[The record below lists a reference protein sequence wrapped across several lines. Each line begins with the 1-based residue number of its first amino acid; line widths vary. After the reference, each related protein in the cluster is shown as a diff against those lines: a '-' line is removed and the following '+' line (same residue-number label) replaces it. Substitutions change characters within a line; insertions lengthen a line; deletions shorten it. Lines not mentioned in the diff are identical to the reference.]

1 MPLALGRTL
10 LRLLPQI
17 ILTPLMLAQTAQI
30 PRFAFAGAILL
41 AAAAPAFALK
51 YAAPEHNLKADPA
64 IPKWT
69 PGTVT
74 SVPEEE
80 FNLVGA
86 DIMDEITL
94 GWVKLF
100 RQAYPKLSVTME
112 ARASGT
118 GVNALTA
125 GIAHAAPVGREAL
138 PAEHEAFV
146 KKFGYAPFAIK
157 VATGSLGSLGKTATS
172 VILVAKSNPIKGLT
186 FKQLDQIYSKSHKLG
201 GGDITTWG
209 QLGLTGE
216 WANRAIH
223 TYGLKPPNGIE
234 QFVKWKVLQN
244 GEWRDGIQH
253 VKGIGFT
260 HAFTVASN
268 DMKTQLGGLTYG
280 LLANLTPDVRVV
292 PLSKNE
298 GGPFIAPTI
307 ETVYNHTYP
316 LSRYVYIFL
325 NRPPG
330 TKLEPKTKEFLKC
343 VLSQQGQQV
352 VAAEGVFMPL
362 LPSVVAEELAKLD

>member
-1 MPLALGRTL
+1 MNSPSF
-10 LRLLPQI
+10 
-17 ILTPLMLAQTAQI
+17 
-30 PRFAFAGAILL
+30 RFSRPVAFAALL
-41 AAAAPAFALK
+41 VAAAVPAFALK
-51 YAAPEHNLKADPA
+51 FAAIEHHLKADPS
-64 IPKWT
+64 IPAWK
-69 PGTVT
+69 PGPVT
-74 SVPEEE
+74 SIPEEE

-94 GWVKLF
+94 GWVKIF
-100 RQAYPKLSVTME
+100 REAYPKLSVTME
-112 ARASGT
+112 ARASGS
-118 GVNALTA
+118 GVPALTE
-125 GIAHAAPVGREAL
+125 GKAHAAPVGREAL
-138 PAEHEAFV
+138 PAEHDAFV
-146 KKFGYAPFAIK
+146 KKYGYEPFAIK

-186 FKQLDQIYSKSHKLG
+186 FKQLDQIYSKSHKRG
-201 GGDITTWG
+201 GPEITTWG

-216 WANRAIH
+216 WADREIH

-234 QFVKWKVLQN
+234 QFVKWKVLQH
-244 GEWRDGIQH
+244 GEWRDGIQN

-268 DMKTQLGGLTYG
+268 DMKTQLGGLTYA

-292 PLSKNE
+292 PLAEKD
-298 GGPFIAPTI
+298 GTPFIMPTI

-316 LSRYVYIFL
+316 LSRYVYIYL

-352 VAAEGVFMPL
+352 VAAERVFMPL
-362 LPSVVAEELAKLD
+362 LPSVVKEELAKLE

>member
-1 MPLALGRTL
+1 MKLSPFRFSRKAALVAALTTLAGT
-10 LRLLPQI
+10 
-17 ILTPLMLAQTAQI
+17 
-30 PRFAFAGAILL
+30 
-41 AAAAPAFALK
+41 PAFALK
-51 YAAPEHNLKADPA
+51 YAAPEHKLKADPA
-64 IPKWT
+64 IPAWK
-69 PGTVT
+69 PGPVT
-74 SVPEEE
+74 TVPEEE

-100 RQAYPKLSVTME
+100 REAYPKLSVTME

-146 KKFGYAPFAIK
+146 KKYGYEPFAIK

-201 GGDITTWG
+201 GGDLTTWG

-216 WANRAIH
+216 WANRPIH

-244 GEWRDGIQH
+244 GEWRDGIQN
-253 VKGIGFT
+253 VKGQGFT

-268 DMKTQLGGLTYG
+268 DMKTQLGGLTYA

-292 PLSKNE
+292 PLAKNE
-298 GGPFIAPTI
+298 GEPFIAPTI

-343 VLSQQGQQV
+343 VLSQQGQRI

-362 LPSVVAEELAKLD
+362 LPSVVAEELKKLE

>member
-1 MPLALGRTL
+1 MKIPLFSCLKWAALV
-10 LRLLPQI
+10 
-17 ILTPLMLAQTAQI
+17 
-30 PRFAFAGAILL
+30 GAIHLMV
-41 AAAAPAFALK
+41 PSVFALK
-51 YAAPEHNLKADPA
+51 YAAVEHNLKADPA
-64 IPKWT
+64 IPAWK
-69 PGTVT
+69 PGPVA

-94 GWVKLF
+94 GWIKIF
-100 RQAYPKLSVTME
+100 REAYPRLSVTME
-112 ARASGT
+112 ARASGS
-118 GVNALTA
+118 GVPALTE
-125 GIAHAAPVGREAL
+125 GKAHAAPVGREAL
-138 PAEHEAFV
+138 PAELEAFV
-146 KKFGYAPFAIK
+146 KKYGYEPFRIK

-172 VILVAKSNPIKGLT
+172 IILVAKDNPIKGLT
-186 FKQLDQIYSKSHKLG
+186 FKQLDQIYSKSHHLG
-201 GGDITTWG
+201 GAEITRWG

-216 WANRAIH
+216 WADRPIH

-244 GEWRDGIQH
+244 GEWRDGIQN
-253 VKGIGFT
+253 VKGQGFT

-268 DMKTQLGGLTYG
+268 DMKTQLGGITYA

-292 PLSKNE
+292 PLAEKDDQ
-298 GGPFIAPTI
+298 PFIAPTI
-307 ETVYNHTYP
+307 ETVYHHTYP
-316 LSRYVYIFL
+316 LSRYVYIYI

-330 TKLEPKTKEFLKC
+330 TALEPKTKEFLKC

-362 LPSVVAEELAKLD
+362 LPSVVAEELAKLN

>member
-1 MPLALGRTL
+1 MILPTSSTPSVRRRILVYTAVLAF
-10 LRLLPQI
+10 
-17 ILTPLMLAQTAQI
+17 LAT
-30 PRFAFAGAILL
+30 
-41 AAAAPAFALK
+41 PAFALK
-51 YAAPEHNLKADPA
+51 FAAVEHHLKADPA
-64 IPKWT
+64 LPVWK
-69 PGTVT
+69 PGPVN
-74 SVPEEE
+74 VQPEEE

-94 GWVKLF
+94 GWVKLM
-100 RQAYPKLSVTME
+100 RQAYPRLSVTME
-112 ARASGT
+112 ARASGS

-138 PAEHEAFV
+138 PAEHDAFV
-146 KKFGYAPFAIK
+146 KKFGYEPFAIK

-172 VILVAKSNPIKGLT
+172 IILVAKDNPIKGLT
-186 FKQLDQIYSKSHKLG
+186 FKQLDQIYSKSHKRG

-216 WANRAIH
+216 WSNRPIH

-234 QFVKWKVLQN
+234 QFVKWKVLDN
-244 GEWRDGIQH
+244 GEWRDGIQN
-253 VKGIGFT
+253 VKGQGFI

-268 DMKTQLGGLTYG
+268 DMHTQIGGLTYA

-292 PLSKNE
+292 PLAEKE
-298 GGPFIAPTI
+298 GDPFIMPTI
-307 ETVYNHTYP
+307 DTVYHHTYP
-316 LSRYVYIFL
+316 LSRYVYIYL

-330 TKLEPKTKEFLKC
+330 TALEPKTKEFLKL
-343 VLSQQGQQV
+343 VLSKQGQDV

-362 LPSVVAEELAKLD
+362 LPEVVQEELAKLN

>member
-1 MPLALGRTL
+1 MIPPTSSTASVRRRIFVYSAVLALWAT
-10 LRLLPQI
+10 
-17 ILTPLMLAQTAQI
+17 
-30 PRFAFAGAILL
+30 
-41 AAAAPAFALK
+41 PAFALK
-51 YAAPEHNLKADPA
+51 YAAPEHQLKADPA
-64 IPKWT
+64 LPKWT
-69 PGTVT
+69 PGPVTVQ
-74 SVPEEE
+74 PEEE

-94 GWVKLF
+94 GWVKLM
-100 RQAYPKLSVTME
+100 RQAYPRLSVTME
-112 ARASGT
+112 ARASGS

-138 PAEHEAFV
+138 PAEHDAFV
-146 KKFGYAPFAIK
+146 KKFGYEPFAIK

-172 VILVAKSNPIKGLT
+172 IILVAKDNPIKGLT
-186 FKQLDQIYSKSHKLG
+186 FKQLDQIYSKSHKRG

-216 WANRAIH
+216 WANRPIH

-234 QFVKWKVLQN
+234 QFVKWKVLDN
-244 GEWRDGIQH
+244 GEWRDGIQN
-253 VKGIGFT
+253 VKGQGFI

-268 DMKTQLGGLTYG
+268 DMHTQIGGLTYA

-292 PLSKNE
+292 PLAEKE
-298 GGPFIAPTI
+298 GDPFIMPTI
-307 ETVYNHTYP
+307 DTVYHHTYP
-316 LSRYVYIFL
+316 LSRYVYIYL

-330 TKLEPKTKEFLKC
+330 TALEPKTKEFLKL
-343 VLSQQGQQV
+343 VLSKQGQDV

-362 LPSVVAEELAKLD
+362 LPEVVQEELAKLN